1 MNASAEKV
9 SRTPD
14 SQLLV
19 AYLDLKAKLQNLQ
32 SRISQTANLIKPHLN
47 HQAAINAL
55 QELELIAIDVTT
67 PSVAQYYQ
75 QPQPQPQTQP
85 PPPHEQYP
93 QQTPQS

>member
-19 AYLDLKAKLQNLQ
+19 AYLDLKAKFQNLQ
-32 SRISQTANLIKPHLN
+32 SRISQTANLIKPYLN
-47 HQAAINAL
+47 NEAAINAL

-75 QPQPQPQTQP
+75 QPQPQPP
-85 PPPHEQYP
+85 PPPEQYP
-93 QQTPQS
+93 QQTPRS